1 MSILDELYDGNIHPS
16 QRYIRKDGEYQKINE
31 QLVEHLDK
39 LLILLN
45 DEQKHLLEDVGEKI
59 SMLGYIS
66 EKESFMEGLC
76 IGVKLAWEVD
86 RFESDNFYH

>member
-16 QRYIRKDGEYQKINE
+16 QRYIRKEGEYQKINE
-31 QLVEHLDK
+31 QLVERLDN

-45 DEQKHLLEDVGEKI
+45 DEQKQLLEDVGENV

-66 EKESFMEGLC
+66 EKESFMEGFC
-76 IGVKLAWEVD
+76 VGIKMAWEVD
-86 RFESDNFYH
+86 RFESNNFFH